1 MNRKIALLLI
11 CLIASTG
18 ATTVAADDH
27 ETDKKIPE
35 IASET
40 GVHEKLVAALNHV
53 ALVDTLNGDGPF
65 TVFAPTDQAFTDAGI
80 DLDDFDTDEENQ
92 TLTDILLYHVISGA
106 AVDSANVT
114 DGLVAQAANG
124 DDLTFTVD
132 NETVMV
138 GAATV
143 TTEDVEAAN
152 GIIHVID
159 KVLMPP
165 ADEPEPTQPTC
176 DEVIGIG
183 SSGLAYDRPSVSIEV
198 GQTVCWKW
206 ENSDMKHNVAEIE
219 GPGSTEILAGG
230 IYSGASEVTVDF
242 AYTFTEN
249 TTFYY
254 ACEPHI
260 ASNMKGEII
269 VGTGVDATET
279 SKKDDSEKSEST
291 PGFLAVLSVISMI
304 GAAVAVSRKNTD

>member
-1 MNRKIALLLI
+1 MRKF
-11 CLIASTG
+11 
-18 ATTVAADDH
+18 
-27 ETDKKIPE
+27 PE

-40 GVHEKLVAALNHV
+40 GVHETRSSASNHV

-80 DLDDFDTDEENQ
+80 NLDDFDTDEENQ

-106 AVDSANVT
+106 AVDSANVY

-124 DDLTFTVD
+124 DDPFAVD

-152 GIIHVID
+152 GIAVID
-159 KVLMPP
+159 KGLMPP

-183 SSGLAYDRPSVSIEV
+183 SSGLAFSDRPSVSIEV

-206 ENSDMKHNVAEIE
+206 K
-219 GPGSTEILAGG
+219 TL
-230 IYSGASEVTVDF
+230 T
-242 AYTFTEN
+242 
-249 TTFYY
+249 
-254 ACEPHI
+254 
-260 ASNMKGEII
+260 
-269 VGTGVDATET
+269 
-279 SKKDDSEKSEST
+279 
-291 PGFLAVLSVISMI
+291 
-304 GAAVAVSRKNTD
+304 